1 LWLTP
6 STEHAADPSKP
17 TRGVRMS
24 SPSDTPPSLPSLTP
38 FVVEGEIDMASAP
51 ELETALITYN
61 QASTGDV
68 VLDCAQMTFIDSSGL
83 ATLIEV
89 ARQLD
94 AADRRLVVT
103 NLQASCRRV

>member
-1 LWLTP
+1 
-6 STEHAADPSKP
+6 
-17 TRGVRMS
+17 MS
-24 SPSDTPPSLPSLTP
+24 SPSDTPPSLPSVAP

-51 ELETALITYN
+51 GLEAALMTHM

-68 VLDCAQMTFIDSSGL
+68 VLDCAAMTFIDSSGVRVL
-83 ATLIEV
+83 VRL

-103 NLQASCRRV
+103 NLQENCREVLVLTGVDAVIDLDE